1 MTAQEK
7 AGRVT
12 FTVRMRFKQED
23 RARVREALEALA
35 GPSREE
41 PGCLCYMPHFVDG
54 EALTILIYEQYRNE
68 AAVEAHRATEHF
80 KRWAVG
86 GLYQMML
93 ERQVETLVA
102 V

>member
-1 MTAQEK
+1 MSA
-7 AGRVT
+7 AGGRVT
-12 FTVRMRFKQED
+12 FTVRMRFRAED
-23 RARVREALEALA
+23 AARVRETLSALA
-35 GPSREE
+35 GPSRAE

-54 EALTILIYEQYRNE
+54 EPATVLIYEQYRDE

-86 GLYQMML
+86 GLYQVML

>member
-1 MTAQEK
+1 MSEADG
-7 AGRVT
+7 GRVT
-12 FTVRMRFKQED
+12 FTVRMRFKAED
-23 RARVREALEALA
+23 APRVREALHGLA

-54 EALTILIYEQYRNE
+54 EPATVLIYEQYRDE

-80 KRWAVG
+80 RRWAVG

-102 V
+102 I

>member
-1 MTAQEK
+1 MSE
-7 AGRVT
+7 RVT
-12 FTVRMRFKQED
+12 FTVRMRFKGED
-23 RARVREALEALA
+23 KALVREALEGLA
-35 GPSREE
+35 ESSRAEL
-41 PGCLCYMPHFVDG
+41 GCLCYMPHFVDG
-54 EALTILIYEQYRNE
+54 GAATVLIYEQYRDE

-93 ERQVETLVA
+93 ERQVETLLA

>member
-1 MTAQEK
+1 MSEREL
-7 AGRVT
+7 RVT
-12 FTVRMRFKQED
+12 FTVRMRFKGEDQEK
-23 RARVREALEALA
+23 VREALQELA
-35 GPSREE
+35 GPSRRE

-54 EALTILIYEQYRNE
+54 EAATVLIYEQYRDE
-68 AAVEAHRATEHF
+68 AAVEAHRATDHF

-93 ERQVETLVA
+93 ERQVETLLA